1 MQASDVGFVGQTRWR
16 HALTRR
22 TLGFLKSESAGAVV
36 LIAAAVAAL
45 VWVGLDASSYDALWR
60 TPLSVR
66 LGGQELGLTLRE
78 WVNSGLMSFFFF
90 VVGLEARREFD
101 LGELRER
108 RRLLLPLLAGLGGMV
123 VPVAIYLA
131 VTSGTA
137 AGHGWGTVMST
148 DTALALGL
156 LTLAGVRSAALRS
169 FLLTVLVVD
178 DLAALTVIAVVYSDH
193 VSVPALLVAVALLGI
208 VAVVRAFRVRYG
220 LVYAVLGAA
229 AWVALLRSGIDPVA
243 AGLVLGLLTWAYPA
257 SREDLETATDLVR
270 AFREQ
275 PTAALARSARVG
287 LGAAISPNDRFQQL
301 YSNWVTFLAVP
312 VFALANIGI
321 PLTAEALRR
330 AFTSP
335 VTLAVVAGYVIG
347 KPVAVVGISWLVG
360 VLSRGRLR
368 APVGWAAVAGGGIM
382 AGVGFTVS
390 LLIATLAFTGADLEA
405 AKLGILAA
413 AVIAYGLS
421 AAVFRLIA
429 MLPELVGER
438 ALLGTAPVIVDLLD
452 PVDPDRDHLRGPADA
467 PVTVVEYGDF
477 ECPYC
482 GLAESVVRELLAER
496 GDVRYVWRHLPLT
509 DVHPRAW
516 LAAEAAEAAAA
527 QGRFWEMHDL
537 LMDHQDALK
546 PVDLIGHAQ
555 ALGLDVE
562 RFRSD
567 LRTHAGRERVAED
580 VASADRSGVSGTPT
594 FFVNGRRHHGA
605 YDIASLT
612 ADVRAAR
619 ARAETAV

>member
-1 MQASDVGFVGQTRWR
+1 MQASEVGFDGQTRWG
-16 HALTRR
+16 HALARR
-22 TLGFLKSESAGAVV
+22 VRGWPASESAGAVV
-36 LIAAAVAAL
+36 LIAAAVVAL
-45 VWVGLDASSYDALWR
+45 IWVGLAAPSYDTFWR
-60 TPLSVR
+60 TSLSVR
-66 LGGQELGLTLRE
+66 FGGQELGLTLRD
-78 WVNSGLMSFFFF
+78 WVNSGLMSFFFL

-108 RRLLLPLLAGLGGMV
+108 RRLLLPLLAGLAGMV
-123 VPVAIYLA
+123 VPVMIYLA
-131 VTSGTA
+131 LTGGTP

-156 LTLAGVRSAALRS
+156 LSLAGVRSPALRS

-178 DLAALTVIAVVYSDH
+178 DLLALTVIAVVYTDR
-193 VSVPALLVAVALLGI
+193 VSVPALLVAVLILGL
-208 VAVVRAFRVRYG
+208 VAVARIARVRYG
-220 LVYAVLGAA
+220 VVYAVLGVA
-229 AWVALLRSGIDPVA
+229 AWLALLRSGIDPVA

-257 SREDLETATDLVR
+257 SRADLETATDLVR

-321 PLTAEALRR
+321 PLTAEALRQ
-330 AFTSP
+330 ALTSP
-335 VTLAVVAGYVIG
+335 VTLAVVLGYVVG
-347 KPVAVVGISWLVG
+347 KPVAVIGVSWLVG

-368 APVGWAAVAGGGIM
+368 APVGWAAVAGGGTI

-390 LLIATLAFTGADLEA
+390 LLIATLAFTGPDLEA

-413 AVIAYGLS
+413 VVIAYGLS
-421 AAVFRLIA
+421 AAVFRVTAL
-429 MLPELVGER
+429 LPEPVGER
-438 ALLGTAPVIVDLLD
+438 ALLGTSPVIVDLLD

-467 PVTVVEYGDF
+467 PVTVVEYGDL

-482 GLAESVVRELLAER
+482 GRAEAVVRELLAER

-516 LAAEAAEAAAA
+516 LAAEATEAAAA
-527 QGRFWEMHDL
+527 QGRFWDMHDL
-537 LMDHQDALK
+537 LLDHQDALK
-546 PVDLIGHAQ
+546 PVDLIEHARS
-555 ALGLDVE
+555 LGLDVD

-567 LRTHAGRERVAED
+567 LRTHALRQRVAED
-580 VASADRSGVSGTPT
+580 VAAADRSGVSGTPT

-612 ADVRAAR
+612 AEVRAAR
-619 ARAETAV
+619 SRAESAA